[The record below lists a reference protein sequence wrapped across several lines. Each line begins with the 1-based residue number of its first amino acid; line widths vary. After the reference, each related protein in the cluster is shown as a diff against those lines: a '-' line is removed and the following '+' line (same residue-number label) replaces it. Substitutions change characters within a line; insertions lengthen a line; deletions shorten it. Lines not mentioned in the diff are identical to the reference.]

1 MTRYFR
7 LLLLLALSALPLTAQ
22 EPTEL
27 VADFLEMVSTDQ
39 ETRAVCVGNVVVTAT
54 NLRISCDRLELIATR
69 IGELGGAVPTLDKFR
84 YLLATGNVRIVQ
96 GDREATCGRAEVLP
110 QEEKVVLTEAPVLID
125 RGSDLVSRGSRIT
138 LLRGEGRAIV
148 ENPVLTGPPIRDLG
162 ADAKDE
168 PASPE
173 TTPAPAP

>member
-1 MTRYFR
+1 MTRYLC
-7 LLLLLALSALPLTAQ
+7 LLLLLVPLALPASAQ
-22 EPTEL
+22 ERTEL

-39 ETRAVCVGNVVVTAT
+39 ETRAVCVGNVIVTAT

-110 QEEKVVLTEAPVLID
+110 QEEKVVLTEDPVLIE
-125 RGSDLVSRGSRIT
+125 RSSDIVSRGSKIT

-162 ADAKDE
+162 PEANEDTE
-168 PASPE
+168 ASE
-173 TTPAPAP
+173 PAPAP